1 MKIFD
6 LGPVG
11 YFIGVVCSVML
22 DFSRSKNAYLAI
34 SIFSPRKELSVTVV
48 TIPNRRGDAWSQLA
62 WNEKGRILPKGPNG
76 NEKKF
81 TTSFNN

>member
-48 TIPNRRGDAWSQLA
+48 TIPNRRGDA
-62 WNEKGRILPKGPNG
+62 
-76 NEKKF
+76 
-81 TTSFNN
+81 